1 MSGRGNWPCDTAATG
16 TPVRQGANSS
26 REPAVP
32 GVSGK
37 MGSAAPAAGG
47 GTEGPGTRSQGAF
60 VVPGTG
66 TARRRRGDTEM
77 SDQRPETIALHGG
90 QVADPT
96 TGARAVPIYQTTSY
110 VFEDTQ
116 HAADLFALKVPGNIY
131 TRIMN
136 PTQDVLEQRVT
147 ALEGGIAAVAT
158 ASGQSAVTYS
168 VLNIARAGDNIISVS
183 TLYGGTYNLF
193 AHTLPQYGIEVRW
206 ADPDDP
212 GAVAALVDENTKL
225 VFAETIGN
233 PKLNVVDIRAWA
245 DAAHA
250 AGLPLIVDNTVPTP
264 LLCRVFDLGADVA
277 VHSATKYIG
286 GHGTTIGGVVVDSGK
301 FDWVAHADRYP
312 GLTKPDPSYHGV
324 VWADA
329 LGPAAYIGRV
339 RTVLL
344 RNTGAAISPFNAFL
358 LLQGLE
364 TLPLRIER
372 HSTNALA
379 VAQHLEAH
387 EAVTW
392 VNYPG
397 LDSSPYKAVADK
409 TLTGGYGGL
418 VTFGI
423 TGGREAGQTFIEGL
437 ELFSH
442 LANIGD
448 AKSLAIHNA
457 STTHSQLNDEEL
469 EASGVT
475 QDTVRLSVGIEH
487 IDDIIEDLNQALVKA
502 AVPVAV

>member
-1 MSGRGNWPCDTAATG
+1 MSG
-16 TPVRQGANSS
+16 
-26 REPAVP
+26 
-32 GVSGK
+32 
-37 MGSAAPAAGG
+37 
-47 GTEGPGTRSQGAF
+47 
-60 VVPGTG
+60 
-66 TARRRRGDTEM
+66 
-77 SDQRPETIALHGG
+77 QRAETIALHGG
-90 QVADPT
+90 QSPDPT
-96 TGARAVPIYQTTSY
+96 TKARAVPIYQTTSY
-110 VFEDTQ
+110 EFDDTQ

-136 PTQDVLEQRVT
+136 PTWDVFEQRVA
-147 ALEGGIAAVAT
+147 ALEGGLAACAT
-158 ASGQSAVTYS
+158 ASGQAAVAYS
-168 VLNIARAGDNIISVS
+168 VLNVTRAGDNIISVS

-212 GAVAALVDENTKL
+212 DAVARLADDKTRL

-233 PKLNVVDIRAWA
+233 PKLNVVDLQAWS

-250 AGLPLIVDNTVPTP
+250 QGLPLIVDNTAATP
-264 LLCRVFDLGADVA
+264 IHCRVFDHGVDVS

-286 GHGTTIGGVVVDSGK
+286 GHGTSIGGVVVDSGR
-301 FDWVAHADRYP
+301 FDWAANSERFP
-312 GLTKPDPSYHGV
+312 GLTTPDPSYHGV
-324 VWADA
+324 VWSDA

-344 RNTGAAISPFNAFL
+344 RNTGAALSPFNAFL
-358 LLQGLE
+358 FLQGLE
-364 TLPLRIER
+364 TLPLRMER
-372 HSTNALA
+372 HSANALA
-379 VAQHLEAH
+379 VARHLEGH
-387 EAVTW
+387 SAVQW

-397 LDSSPYKAVADK
+397 LESSPYHDVAK
-409 TLTGGYGGL
+409 RLLSGGFGGL

-423 TGGREAGQTFIEGL
+423 SGGQEAGQRFIESL

-469 EASGVT
+469 AASGVT

-487 IDDIIEDLNQALVKA
+487 IEDILADIEQALA
-502 AVPVAV
+502 RARVPVTA

>member
-1 MSGRGNWPCDTAATG
+1 
-16 TPVRQGANSS
+16 
-26 REPAVP
+26 
-32 GVSGK
+32 
-37 MGSAAPAAGG
+37 
-47 GTEGPGTRSQGAF
+47 
-60 VVPGTG
+60 
-66 TARRRRGDTEM
+66 M
-77 SDQRPETIALHGG
+77 SDHRPETIALHGG
-90 QVADPT
+90 QVPDPT
-96 TGARAVPIYQTTSY
+96 TGARAVPIYQTTSF

-116 HAADLFALKVPGNIY
+116 HAADLFALRVPGNIY

-136 PTQDVLEQRVT
+136 PTWDVFEQRVT

-158 ASGQSAVTYS
+158 ASGQAAVTYS
-168 VLNIARAGDNIISVS
+168 VLNLARAGDNIVSVS

-206 ADPDDP
+206 VDADTPE
-212 GAVAALVDENTKL
+212 ALEALVDENTKL
-225 VFAETIGN
+225 VFVETIGN

-250 AGLPLIVDNTVPTP
+250 QGVPLIVDNTVPTP
-264 LLCRVFDLGADVA
+264 ILCRVFDHGADVS

-286 GHGTTIGGVVVDSGK
+286 GHGTSIGGVVVDSGN
-301 FDWVAHADRYP
+301 FDWTAQADRFP

-324 VWADA
+324 VWSDV

-344 RNTGAAISPFNAFL
+344 RNLGAAMSPFNAFL
-358 LLQGLE
+358 FLQGLE
-364 TLPLRIER
+364 TLPLRMER
-372 HSTNALA
+372 HSANALA
-379 VAQHLEAH
+379 VAQHLDAH
-387 EAVTW
+387 DAVRW

-397 LDSSPYKAVADK
+397 LASSAYRETADRI
-409 TLTGGYGGL
+409 LSGGYGGL

-423 TGGREAGQTFIEGL
+423 EGGREAGQVFIESLG
-437 ELFSH
+437 LFSH

-487 IDDIIEDLNQALVKA
+487 IDDIVADLDQALTKA
-502 AVPVAV
+502 AVPAAV